1 MSLFQFTYVA
11 KLKRFKTGEFYSSS
25 RNTEDILSK
34 QQQFGSLVFWDM
46 GFTSFS
52 HLTPPMND
60 KDFEWEGFTP
70 MAVIAIMGAAKPRVV
85 HRAVSQTFVSPV
97 I

>member
-1 MSLFQFTYVA
+1 MNFIPPAGIQRTFCQNNSNVGTLF
-11 KLKRFKTGEFYSSS
+11 
-25 RNTEDILSK
+25 
-34 QQQFGSLVFWDM
+34 FWDT

-70 MAVIAIMGAAKPRVV
+70 MAVIAIIGAAKPRVV
-85 HRAVSQTFVSPV
+85 HRAVNQTFVSPV